1 EQIATNVQRRVS
13 ALGPYRS
20 MESFLG
26 PDALF
31 GGGNVL
37 EYSIAE
43 YDDSVVASERI
54 NWDQYFPD
62 TPMKIDEAAPGF
74 ITSADLMT
82 SLAPMVNVRSDTF
95 VIRAYGES
103 VDPVAAAEYATS
115 EPTARAWLEA
125 VVQRYP
131 EGVVASDFNNGG
143 SGNWSQ
149 MVDEPELGRRF
160 RVIALRWLNEEDL

>member
-1 EQIATNVQRRVS
+1 MGCSVVII
-13 ALGPYRS
+13 
-20 MESFLG
+20 F
-26 PDALF
+26 
-31 GGGNVL
+31 L

-43 YDDSVVASERI
+43 YDDSVAASERI

-62 TPMKIDEAAPGF
+62 SPMKIDTAAPAF

-82 SLAPMVNVRSDTF
+82 ALAPVVNVRSDTF

-103 VDPVAAAEYATS
+103 VEPTVEASYASS

-131 EGVVASDFNNGG
+131 EGVDASDFVDGT
-143 SGNWSQ
+143 SRDWSQ
-149 MVDEPELGRRF
+149 MIAEPQWGRKF
-160 RVIALRWLNEEDL
+160 RIIALRWLTEDDL